1 MPRDDEIQWLDAEAP
16 AAQDV
21 IQTHGPRWSWWY
33 LLAAAVIVV
42 AVIVAVRPDGPK
54 KSATRPSPTPTP
66 SSAPSSS
73 ASTPSSPLPAAS
85 TPPTSLPSVTDVG
98 RPLLAVPADWELF
111 GRADASMVRIQLAA
125 GRVTVTPFPL
135 LSSDGPASFVVG
147 PDRALVLSLDQIGGY
162 SIVDGQPYQPLS
174 DKFPLAGP
182 ALPGPDPTH
191 IWIPGHGNTMVLVDF
206 QGNPTGPI
214 VTPPAD
220 VGLMSPDGAG
230 YMLFYG
236 VGGVYDVRPNGVTR
250 ITTGQLLATGP
261 TGWVA
266 DECDAQFRCATTVIN
281 RSTGARHTIAPT
293 SDQSSQPGSM
303 SPDGRTMAWFEGSG
317 ANGPVVLHLVDLA
330 SGADRATTV
339 TVDPDQYYQDGLFA
353 WSPDSSWLF
362 TTNATG
368 RVYAINAKTAAVT
381 EFSVVLGPI
390 SQIALRTG
398 AGS

>member
-1 MPRDDEIQWLDAEAP
+1 
-16 AAQDV
+16 
-21 IQTHGPRWSWWY
+21 
-33 LLAAAVIVV
+33 
-42 AVIVAVRPDGPK
+42 
-54 KSATRPSPTPTP
+54 
-66 SSAPSSS
+66 
-73 ASTPSSPLPAAS
+73 
-85 TPPTSLPSVTDVG
+85 LPSVTDVG

-111 GRADASMVRIQLAA
+111 GRGDASVVRIQLAA

-174 DKFPLAGP
+174 ANFPLAGP

-191 IWIPGHGNTMVLVDF
+191 IWIPGHGNNTMALVDF
-206 QGNPTGPI
+206 QGNPVGPI
-214 VTPPAD
+214 VTVPAD
-220 VGLMSPDGAG
+220 VGLMSPDGSG

-250 ITTGQLLATGP
+250 ITTGELLASGP

-281 RSTGARHTIAPT
+281 RATGARHTIKAM
-293 SDQSSQPGSM
+293 SDESSQPGAM
-303 SPDGRTMAWFEGSG
+303 SPDGKSMAWFEGNG
-317 ANGPVVLHLVDLA
+317 ANAPVALHLVDLA
-330 SGADRATTV
+330 SGADRATNV
-339 TVDPDQYYQDGLFA
+339 TVDPNQYYQDGLFA

-368 RVYAINAKTAAVT
+368 RVYAINAKTAVVT

-398 AGS
+398 GS